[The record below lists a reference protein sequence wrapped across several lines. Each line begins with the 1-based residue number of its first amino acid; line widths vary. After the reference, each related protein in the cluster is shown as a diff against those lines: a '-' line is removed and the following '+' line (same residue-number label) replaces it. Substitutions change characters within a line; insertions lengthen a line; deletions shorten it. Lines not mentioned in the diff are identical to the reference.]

1 MNPDARRP
9 RSAPLLFRPLRTLLA
24 AAFAAAVLAATPA
37 RAGTPVSM
45 ELVLAV
51 DCSVSVND
59 SEYLL
64 QMSGIASALRRPE
77 VKRLIADHGDG
88 VALTVMQWAGTAA
101 VQQVAPWRLLKTE
114 ADVLAFAM
122 EVERARRAPLSYY
135 TAPGH
140 AILGAM
146 RLLETNAY
154 EGYER
159 KIDISGDGRRN
170 TGPPPSDA
178 RALANAAGVT
188 INGLAILKDD
198 AGLALYYEREIAG
211 GPGSFVV
218 SADTFEDFA
227 DAMARKLFRELSPRL
242 SWRETPP
249 HVYAGRASAR
259 SSAVSGIRQE
269 RPRGVSMYS
278 GQGNS
283 SGGS

>member
-1 MNPDARRP
+1 MVPARTCFSP
-9 RSAPLLFRPLRTLLA
+9 PVWFRRFALALAFALA
-24 AAFAAAVLAATPA
+24 AGSAAAPARAATP
-37 RAGTPVSM
+37 VSI

-64 QMSGIASALRRPE
+64 QMAGIATALRRPE
-77 VKRLIADHGDG
+77 VRRLITDHADG

-101 VQQVAPWRLLKTE
+101 VQQVVPWRLLRTE
-114 ADVLAFAM
+114 QDVARFAM

-146 RLLETNAY
+146 LLLERNEYA
-154 EGYER
+154 GYER

-170 TGPPPSDA
+170 TGPPPSEA

-198 AGLALYYEREIAG
+198 AGLAWYYEREIAG

-227 DAMARKLFRELSPRL
+227 DAMARKLFRELSPRM
-242 SWRETPP
+242 SRREAPP
-249 HVYAGRASAR
+249 HAYAGRANAR
-259 SSAVSGIRQE
+259 SSAVSGMRQE

-278 GQGNS
+278 GHGNS